1 MANSCSVVEPNYRSS
16 TFPRKRWNRQSW
28 QIDKNSEAFSTN
40 FFKGIRFFI
49 KKANPGHFFVHFR
62 SFQTT
67 IEFLQQMYVKNV
79 HPGYGAGI
87 RTHDLWNVSLF
98 PTLSRDKLASLAN
111 VFFNN
116 GPFSASFLYFSS
128 FQCSWQ
134 KAKFNKKLQMT
145 VFEPRTSGIGSN
157 CFINWSTPTAP
168 NMGNVLR
175 RILNPPF
182 IWNKHEL
189 IQVGFEPAYQVQSE
203 PT

>member
-49 KKANPGHFFVHFR
+49 KEANPGHFFVHFR

-111 VFFNN
+111 VFLTMGHSQPLFFIFRLFNVVDRKQSSIKSCRWRYSN
-116 GPFSASFLYFSS
+116 RGPLVLEATAL
-128 FQCSWQ
+128 
-134 KAKFNKKLQMT
+134 
-145 VFEPRTSGIGSN
+145 
-157 CFINWSTPTAP
+157 STDPHLLPQTWVTFYVA
-168 NMGNVLR
+168 
-175 RILNPPF
+175 F
-182 IWNKHEL
+182 
-189 IQVGFEPAYQVQSE
+189 
-203 PT
+203 

>member
-1 MANSCSVVEPNYRSS
+1 MRLGEWQTHVRLLNPITVLQLFHGNDETVSPDRLTKIVRHLAQ
-16 TFPRKRWNRQSW
+16 TFSR
-28 QIDKNSEAFSTN
+28 EYV
-40 FFKGIRFFI
+40 FFI

-128 FQCSWQ
+128 FQCS
-134 KAKFNKKLQMT
+134 
-145 VFEPRTSGIGSN
+145 
-157 CFINWSTPTAP
+157 
-168 NMGNVLR
+168 
-175 RILNPPF
+175 
-182 IWNKHEL
+182 
-189 IQVGFEPAYQVQSE
+189 
-203 PT
+203 